1 MQTAIASA
9 RGGSAASANYLA
21 KRYIIAWALALV
33 FYFLEYAARS
43 SPAVMIPQLST
54 AFGATAVGVSAIIG
68 TYYYTY
74 SVTNLVAGVALD
86 RTGGKWVI
94 AIGAFVL
101 AAGCFGFAFTGAVY
115 LATHGFSARRLAT
128 AIGVTQCLGM
138 LGGWA
143 GQSVVGPM
151 IHREVPWQTIWNV
164 LGAASLLT
172 GLFLF
177 IVTPADKRPASQP
190 SAAHSSLLRPYGIV
204 FSNLQSYLCGLV
216 GGLLFVPTTVG
227 AMIWGVAFFQKDLAF
242 SFPTAVTT
250 ASMVPL
256 GWVVGCPL
264 LGWLADRVGRRKP
277 PLIWGAVIMLLA
289 MTQLAYLPAL
299 MPAQLTAFI
308 FGIASGA
315 AMIPYTIIKEANPDE
330 VKGSATGAI
339 NFLVFAVTAVIGPVF
354 ARFVG
359 KGFETGDHIGHFR
372 SGASF
377 WIVCILVAIVLSFL
391 LRETGHAR
399 RPSPA

>member
-1 MQTAIASA
+1 MPPD
-9 RGGSAASANYLA
+9 LA
-21 KRYIIAWALALV
+21 
-33 FYFLEYAARS
+33 
-43 SPAVMIPQLST
+43 
-54 AFGATAVGVSAIIG
+54 VS
-68 TYYYTY
+68 
-74 SVTNLVAGVALD
+74 L
-86 RTGGKWVI
+86 
-94 AIGAFVL
+94 
-101 AAGCFGFAFTGAVY
+101 
-115 LATHGFSARRLAT
+115 
-128 AIGVTQCLGM
+128 
-138 LGGWA
+138 
-143 GQSVVGPM
+143 
-151 IHREVPWQTIWNV
+151 
-164 LGAASLLT
+164 LGA
-172 GLFLF
+172 
-177 IVTPADKRPASQP
+177 
-190 SAAHSSLLRPYGIV
+190 
-204 FSNLQSYLCGLV
+204 
-216 GGLLFVPTTVG
+216 TVG
-227 AMIWGVAFFQKDLAF
+227 AMVWGVAFFQKDLAF
-242 SFPTAVTT
+242 SFPAAVTT

-330 VKGSATGAI
+330 VKGSATGGI
-339 NFLVFAVTAVIGPVF
+339 NFLTFAVTAVIGPIF
-354 ARFVG
+354 AGFVG
-359 KGFETGDHIGHFR
+359 KGFDTGDHIGHFR